1 MVMLPR
7 SRRLAIYTAVA
18 LLAGCGGGS
27 QLGPNQRQPN
37 AAQTTMSLAHRVR
50 APEARPSPGRS
61 WIAPDA
67 KKSDLVYVSNFYS
80 SSILVFTYPGGKYV
94 GLISGGFADPQGLCA
109 AKSGNWWVV
118 ASGSDEVLEFAHG
131 GTTPLKTL
139 NVSGGEPAGCA
150 VDSTSGNLAV
160 TILGGSGVVVFIG
173 GSGSGTTT
181 SDGLTET
188 YFTAYDDKGDL
199 FADGFAGSTPSL
211 VELRKGRSKFV
222 SITLSPSIG
231 FPGPLQWYAN
241 YLALGDQETS
251 GIDHFAIHGRKA
263 KEIGVTQLS
272 GGDIDAFWIQKPDVA
287 AADAGNDNAAIWK
300 YPSGGSPIKV
310 LKGPFDL
317 PIGITVS
324 VTK

>member
-1 MVMLPR
+1 M
-7 SRRLAIYTAVA
+7 
-18 LLAGCGGGS
+18 
-27 QLGPNQRQPN
+27 
-37 AAQTTMSLAHRVR
+37 
-50 APEARPSPGRS
+50 
-61 WIAPDA
+61 APDA
-67 KKSDLVYVSNFYS
+67 KKSDLAYISNFYS
-80 SSILVFTYPGGKYV
+80 SEILVFTYPGGKYV
-94 GLISGGFADPQGLCA
+94 GSISGATDPQGLCA

-150 VDSTSGNLAV
+150 VDSTTGNLAV
-160 TILGGSGVVVFIG
+160 TIVSGGDVVVFTG

-222 SITLSPSIG
+222 SITLGASIG

-241 YLALGDQETS
+241 YLALGDQESS

-263 KEIGVTQLS
+263 KEIGVTQLG

-287 AADAGNDNAAIWK
+287 AADAGNDDGAIWK

-310 LKGPFDL
+310 LNGPFDL